1 MEYES
6 TVKVRSKVAEDVAY
20 RIVRMSFGRRIELT
34 RRVRELAAKLGFLEA
49 GDTPEERLEAAA
61 VANEIERLYL
71 EWGLQGIEG
80 LTIDGKPATPELL
93 IACGPEELC
102 REIVEAIKA
111 ECGLSE
117 EERKN

>member
-6 TVKVRSKVAEDVAY
+6 TVKRKSKVADDVAY

-34 RRVRELAAKLGFLEA
+34 KRVRELASKLGFLEA
-49 GDTPEERLEAAA
+49 GDTPEERVEAAA
-61 VANEIERLYL
+61 IANEIERLYL
-71 EWGLQGIEG
+71 EWGLCEIEG

-93 IACGPEELC
+93 ITCGPEDLC